1 MSFLISLFNYISS
14 FFGNVS
20 YLLIGYPRKNI
31 INDSSPE
38 KSKYSYEISSVIS
51 KVDKTEKE
59 QNEFIIDKDFL
70 TTNLTFYKDLFD
82 NEYEEYLT
90 LHEEAFYPG
99 FTGYLSY
106 DDFMEKNC
114 ENNDLLYRVYYEN
127 KLIASLTFE
136 FKNLLLTNVAVKKD
150 YRRQGVATFM
160 LENFN
165 ILMKHQFDE
174 LRCEVN
180 IENKGAKA
188 LYLSVG
194 FEETKNYRLRGT
206 EPMQELLFKLNDPP
220 IHQVEEKEETEE
232 ESNQENNNQE
242 EGNQE
247 EGNKEEGNEEEG
259 NQEESNQ
266 EEFNQEESNEELNQ
280 KDVISDSGDNLV
292 QSMVQIEKKKSKS
305 RIRLL
310 RAMRTN
316 KSVKTKKAN
325 N

>member
-1 MSFLISLFNYISS
+1 MYYLFIYFYNIFRNIFY
-14 FFGNVS
+14 FF
-20 YLLIGYPRKNI
+20 IGYPRQNLE
-31 INDSSPE
+31 NEDEPNTEE
-38 KSKYSYEISSVIS
+38 KHKYSYEISSVMS
-51 KVDKTEKE
+51 KVDETKKE
-59 QNEFIIDKDFL
+59 QNEFIIDKEFL

-106 DDFMEKNC
+106 DDFMEKNS

-127 KLIASLTFE
+127 NLIASLTFE
-136 FKNLLLTNVAVKKD
+136 FKNLLLTNVAVKKK
-150 YRRQGVATFM
+150 YRRQGVATYM
-160 LENFN
+160 LEHFN
-165 ILMKHQFDE
+165 TLMKHQFDE

-206 EPMQELLFKLNDPP
+206 EPMQELLYKLNDPP
-220 IHQVEEKEETEE
+220 IHQVEEKDIENKDTESKDTEIKDTGDKETKNVTKDKANETGDEQKNRDNKEDTETE
-232 ESNQENNNQE
+232 NNV
-242 EGNQE
+242 
-247 EGNKEEGNEEEG
+247 
-259 NQEESNQ
+259 
-266 EEFNQEESNEELNQ
+266 L
-280 KDVISDSGDNLV
+280 SDSNDNLV
-292 QSMVQIEKKKSKS
+292 HSLGSLQKKKSKS

-310 RAMRTN
+310 RAIRLN
-316 KSVKTKKAN
+316 KSIKSKETN

>member
-1 MSFLISLFNYISS
+1 MSFIISLFNYISS
-14 FFGNVS
+14 FFGTIS
-20 YLLIGYPRKNI
+20 YLLIGYPQKNI
-31 INDSSPE
+31 VNDSSPE
-38 KSKYSYEISSVIS
+38 KTKYSYEISSVIS

-59 QNEFIIDKDFL
+59 QNKFIIDKDFL

-106 DDFMEKNC
+106 DDFMEKNS

-150 YRRQGVATFM
+150 YRRQGIATFM

-165 ILMKHQFDE
+165 TLMKHQFDE
-174 LRCEVN
+174 LKCEVN

-220 IHQVEEKEETEE
+220 IHQVEEKEEKEEKEEIEE
-232 ESNQENNNQE
+232 ESNKENTNQEQDNKE

-247 EGNKEEGNEEEG
+247 ET
-259 NQEESNQ
+259 NQENA
-266 EEFNQEESNEELNQ
+266 NQEESNEEESNQ
-280 KDVISDSGDNLV
+280 KDFILDHSDNLV
-292 QSMVQIEKKKSKS
+292 KSMGQMEKKKSKS
-305 RIRLL
+305 RIKLL
-310 RAMRTN
+310 RAMRIN
-316 KSVKTKKAN
+316 KSIKTKKTN